1 MRGKHK
7 KSLMSCEKNL
17 ADGGGGTS
25 RKQNITETPIAARTP
40 HATTWQ
46 H

>member
-1 MRGKHK
+1 MK
-7 KSLMSCEKNL
+7 KNL

-25 RKQNITETPIAARTP
+25 REQNIRETPISARTP

-46 H
+46 HLSNQSFRTP